1 MKKFTL
7 AAMALAIGSTLIAA
21 PQGTPT
27 KAAEKATDKSAPA
40 VTTTKGGTSTATTA
54 KEVPVKGTKG
64 KGKGKGKRPKSA
76 PKAKTTDPAT
86 K

>member
-27 KAAEKATDKSAPA
+27 KAADKAADKSAPA
-40 VTTTKGGTSTATTA
+40 VTTTTTKGGTA
-54 KEVPVKGTKG
+54 KGTKG
-64 KGKGKGKRPKSA
+64 KGKRFKKAS
-76 PKAKTTDPAT
+76 KAKATDPAT